1 MKRDWSVS
9 IYPVILFI
17 VIFLLL
23 SLFVIFGEIRIQGY
37 SSQGQTPSRV
47 IIGGGPIVLSECGN
61 GTVESPYEECDDG
74 NTVSGDGCSAT
85 CQNEGEEEPPQ
96 PPNPEPP
103 TEQGISI
110 TVDPM
115 EIKRDM
121 LVNSN
126 LEETIGIINRDSKNK
141 INFSVSSS
149 GFDPNF
155 IVLFWDAKQ
164 RQWVRSFSLSMDG
177 GEIYSL
183 RVRFSAPEESG
194 INNGLIKIETKNV
207 NVSINVQEK
216 LLLFDSN
223 IIVLNE
229 NYLVPR
235 GDNLKTSVTLI
246 PLGDKERMDV
256 TLNYIIKD
264 YEGKVY
270 LTRSETVL
278 IENQITF
285 KRNFDTGVLPLGQYI
300 VGLELI
306 YPNGV
311 APSSAHFEV
320 TTARQ
325 NTFFGKVVFFIINL
339 ILIILILI
347 IIIIAMKILKDV
359 RKKRDKEENDKVIK
373 DIKEKERILDK

>member
-1 MKRDWSVS
+1 MKRERSIS

-17 VIFLLL
+17 VIFILLF
-23 SLFVIFGEIRIQGY
+23 SFVIFGDVKLHGF
-37 SSQGQTPSRV
+37 SSEGQTPSSVR
-47 IIGGGPIVLSECGN
+47 IGGPIVLSVCGN
-61 GTVESPYEECDDG
+61 GTVERPYEECDDG
-74 NTVSGDGCSAT
+74 NTISGDGCSAT
-85 CQNEGEEEPPQ
+85 CQNEGEEEPPS
-96 PPNPEPP
+96 PPEEPP
-103 TEQGISI
+103 TEAGISLTI
-110 TVDPM
+110 DPT

-121 LVNSN
+121 LVSSN
-126 LEETIGIINRDSKNK
+126 IEETIGIINRDAKTK
-141 INFSVSSS
+141 INFSVSSTD
-149 GFDPNF
+149 FDPNF
-155 IVLFWDAKQ
+155 IVLFWDVKQ
-164 RQWVRSFSLSMDG
+164 RQWVRSFTLSMDG

-183 RVRFSAPEESG
+183 RTRLSSPAESG
-194 INNGLIKIETKNV
+194 IYNGLIRIDGRTV
-207 NVSINVQEK
+207 NVSINVQDK

-223 IIVLNE
+223 IIVLND

-235 GDNLKTSVTLI
+235 GDNLRTSVTLI

-264 YEGKVY
+264 YNGKAY

-300 VGLELI
+300 VALELI

-347 IIIIAMKILKDV
+347 IILIAMKIIKDV
-359 RKKRDKEENDKVIK
+359 RKKRDKEENEKVIK
-373 DIKEKERILDK
+373 EIKEKERILDK